1 MEKRKNYMG
10 FHIPKIWQIL
20 KCFTGSGAFSLEYIH
35 IFKFLMSVLLLKK
48 CCEKK
53 SVFSSGSAHP
63 SLLGNTSKQKNCCIK
78 IWIMDF
84 YDSHICGLAFIYLE
98 MFVKGIKYDF
108 E

>member
-20 KCFTGSGAFSLEYIH
+20 KCFTGAFSLEYIH

-48 CCEKK
+48 CCEINLFFP
-53 SVFSSGSAHP
+53 VGQHP

>member
-20 KCFTGSGAFSLEYIH
+20 KCFTGAFSLEYIH

-48 CCEKK
+48 CCEINLFFPVGQHIQVCLEILANKK
-53 SVFSSGSAHP
+53 IVVLKSG
-63 SLLGNTSKQKNCCIK
+63 LLIP
-78 IWIMDF
+78 
-84 YDSHICGLAFIYLE
+84 